1 MGKVFT
7 MLLADTFIYAI
18 LVWYIESIHPG
29 TYGIPRP
36 WYFPFQLSY
45 WFGPQASLDCEMD
58 CFKKSYKMAGHSE
71 QNTAALLAVETEPRH
86 LKLGVAIENLLKVC
100 LFLFCLFFC
109 FLVFILST
117 RNSEVLSGS

>member
-18 LVWYIESIHPG
+18 LVWYIEAIHPG

-45 WFGPQASLDCEMD
+45 WFGPQAAMDCELDCI
-58 CFKKSYKMAGHSE
+58 KSYRKVTSNVP
-71 QNTAALLAVETEPRH
+71 QNTPALLAVELEPSH
-86 LKLGVAIENLLKVC
+86 LRLGVAIDNLFKVN
-100 LFLFCLFFC
+100 FK
-109 FLVFILST
+109 
-117 RNSEVLSGS
+117 